1 MACILATLYKYR
13 HMYVK
18 KKYYLNYLD
27 RGTERDLAN
36 QSQNYI
42 GDFGVKAKKCTVQP
56 EVVFEQNPAI
66 HMS

>member
-1 MACILATLYKYR
+1 
-13 HMYVK
+13 MYVK